1 VDERLSATTGTTGT
15 ISTTA
20 ADGEGDREGEGEPER
35 LQRRSLR
42 VLLASQV
49 LSVRASPR
57 A

>member
-1 VDERLSATTGTTGT
+1 VDERLSATTGTTGA
-15 ISTTA
+15 ISTA
-20 ADGEGDREGEGEPER
+20 AAEGEGEGEGEAER

>member
-1 VDERLSATTGTTGT
+1 MDERLSATTGTTGT
-15 ISTTA
+15 LSTPA
-20 ADGEGDREGEGEPER
+20 ADGEGDPER
-35 LQRRSLR
+35 LQRRGLR

>member
-1 VDERLSATTGTTGT
+1 VDERLSATTSTTGT
-15 ISTTA
+15 ISTA
-20 ADGEGDREGEGEPER
+20 ATEGEGEGDPER

-42 VLLASQV
+42 VLLASRL